1 MELNEI
7 VKGAFEKAFPGV
19 DFTGV
24 RVLPATDP
32 RFGDYQC
39 NDALKFAKKLGCNPR
54 DAAAKVAEA
63 LLGGGAESVFEKAE
77 VAGPGFLKRCGGR
90 PRETLDFI
98 GLDLENGLWRR
109 SFLLMAI
116 S

>member
-7 VKGAFEKAFPGV
+7 VKGA
-19 DFTGV
+19 
-24 RVLPATDP
+24 
-32 RFGDYQC
+32 
-39 NDALKFAKKLGCNPR
+39 
-54 DAAAKVAEA
+54 
-63 LLGGGAESVFEKAE
+63 FEKAE